1 MKPSL
6 TLLTILIFVSFHRG
20 SVAARTSGESRTL
33 RDINIIPT
41 RVLQRSVSPKFYKS
55 LLISPIKG
63 WIVVRGNLWGTR
75 LSGMRV
81 IHSELNGAYD
91 SVALK
96 LANEARIA
104 GYYSI
109 ERPNSGASVLVHL
122 LIYQI
127 ADGTMAL
134 CFPQFDEPGGDQ
146 MEYFGCARLAVL
158 KSDGKWTEIK
168 GPESLEGKGWA
179 VRSTGMR
186 NEIRTIKKLEK
197 GLLALTW

>member
-6 TLLTILIFVSFHRG
+6 TLLTLLILVSFPRSG
-20 SVAARTSGESRTL
+20 VAARPPRESRTL
-33 RDINIIPT
+33 QDINIIPT

-63 WIVVRGNLWGTR
+63 WIVVRANLWGTR

-81 IHSELNGAYD
+81 IHSELDGAYD
-91 SVALK
+91 NLALK

-109 ERPNSGASVLVHL
+109 ERPSFGGSVLVHL

-146 MEYFGCARLAVL
+146 MQYWGCARLAIL

-179 VRSTGMR
+179 VRQGVK
-186 NEIRTIKKLEK
+186 NDLE
-197 GLLALTW
+197 GLFKMERRPGSSNH